1 MKWEFAAKSENMRGV
16 KKKWKLFRDL
26 DSFDAVSCKQ
36 VQVFGL
42 NLQI

>member
-1 MKWEFAAKSENMRGV
+1 MRGV
-16 KKKWKLFRDL
+16 KKKWVLFRDL
-26 DSFDAVSCKQ
+26 DSFDAVSCIKQ